1 MTSAGDGLRKGK
13 SMSTATAATQ
23 PLIASLSR
31 EKSAPGDQQVFDRLT
46 QAFGHMPAFFS
57 TMARVPEALQ
67 HFLPFYSA
75 VINKGT
81 VEPKYKELAYLKTAQ
96 INGCQYC
103 FQAHSASGKKSGVSE
118 QQLHEL
124 TFFRRSSA
132 FDAKEKAVILYAERV
147 TRGASAI
154 REGAI
159 QELKQHFNDDQ
170 IVELTLTI
178 SIANLTNRFNDA
190 LMITPDIG

>member
-1 MTSAGDGLRKGK
+1 
-13 SMSTATAATQ
+13 MSTPTTSTQ
-23 PLIASLSR
+23 PLIAPAVK
-31 EKSAPGDQQVFDRLT
+31 EKVPAEVQPIFDRLT
-46 QAFGHMPAFFS
+46 QAFGHMPGFFG

-67 HFLPFYSA
+67 HFMPLYSA
-75 VINKGT
+75 VINKGS
-81 VEPKYKELAYLKTAQ
+81 VEAKYKELAYLKTAQ
-96 INGCQYC
+96 VNGCEYC
-103 FQAHSASGKKSGVSE
+103 FKAHSASGKKNGVSE
-118 QQLHEL
+118 QQIKEL
-124 TFFRRSSA
+124 NFFRRSSA
-132 FDAKEKAVILYAERV
+132 FDAKEKAAILYAERV

-178 SIANLTNRFNDA
+178 CIANLTNRFNDA

>member
-1 MTSAGDGLRKGK
+1 MP
-13 SMSTATAATQ
+13 TATASSQ
-23 PLIASLSR
+23 PLIAPVAR
-31 EKSAPGDQQVFDRLT
+31 EKAAPEVQPIFDRLT
-46 QAFGHMPAFFS
+46 QAFGHMPGFFA

-67 HFLPFYSA
+67 HFMPLYGA
-75 VINKGT
+75 VINKGS
-81 VEPKYKELAYLKTAQ
+81 VEAKYKELAYLKTAQ
-96 INGCQYC
+96 VNGCEYC
-103 FQAHSASGKKSGVSE
+103 FQAHSASGTKNGVSA
-118 QQLHEL
+118 QQLKDL
-124 TFFRRSSA
+124 AFFRRSTS

-178 SIANLTNRFNDA
+178 CVANFTNRFNDA